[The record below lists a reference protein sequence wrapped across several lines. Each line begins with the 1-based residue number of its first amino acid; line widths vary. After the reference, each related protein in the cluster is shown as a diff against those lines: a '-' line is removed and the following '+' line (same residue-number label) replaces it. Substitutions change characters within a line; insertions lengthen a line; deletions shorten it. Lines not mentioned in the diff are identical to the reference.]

1 MKAPLRVLLVEDS
14 EDDAHLLLR
23 NLERSDYQIVHQRV
37 ETAEALTSALD
48 QQSWDFL
55 FCDYTL
61 PHFSGQ
67 RALEIVRKR
76 DLDLPFIFVSGTLGE
91 DVAVQAMR
99 AGAQDYV
106 MKNNLTRL
114 VPAMKRELG
123 EANVRR
129 QRREAEEEMRS
140 SEYKYRNLFESL
152 SDAAFLIDADSG
164 QIFDTNSRAE
174 ALLGR
179 TNAEILSM
187 REEELY
193 PLQNSLRLS
202 PAEAPNQTFEATIL
216 RRDGKV
222 VPVRVSLSKFNLHNR
237 KVLSALFH
245 DISDSKESAKKIQ
258 EQANLLELA
267 HDAIFVHTLDEKIQ
281 YWNKG
286 AQHLYGW
293 TAEEASNGDFGK
305 IGYKDRASFEAA
317 KKILLEEGRWSG
329 EVSKRTK
336 TRQDVVVA
344 SSWTL
349 VRDGAGNP
357 TSVLVIDTDITEKKQ
372 MAVQFLRAQRL
383 ELIGTLAAGIAH
395 DLNNILQVIITNLD
409 LAIAAPVFDDRSPQY
424 LDDAWQGATRAAN
437 LARRLLTFSK
447 GGAPIK
453 QPLDV
458 AEMLA
463 PAVLLALSG
472 SKLKAAFTFQGN
484 LFPVIGDP
492 IQLTQVIENV
502 VINAC
507 EAAPQRGKLLVRA
520 QNVEANNPAASDLPA
535 GRYVRI
541 QIEDRGTGIPES
553 IRDRIFDV
561 CFTTKSSGSGLGLA
575 TVKSIMQQHGGGV
588 IIESV
593 VGSGTIVSLMLP
605 ATACL
610 PEALVAL
617 PPLPVVKTTGR
628 ILVIDDEEMILKV
641 VSSMLKGLGYQY
653 AVAQDGIQ
661 GVSAYVRAKADGNPF
676 TAVLLDATIPNA
688 LSGEEVLK
696 CLLEKDPEARV
707 ILCSGYADSD
717 LFKEADQY
725 GFKAVLAKPFSM
737 SEFVV
742 ILNKV
747 LSVTG

>member
-187 REEELY
+187 RKEELY

-222 VPVRVSLSKFNLHNR
+222 VPVRVSLSKFDLHNR

-305 IGYKDRASFEAA
+305 IGYEDRASFEAA

-357 TSVLVIDTDITEKKQ
+357 TSVLVI
-372 MAVQFLRAQRL
+372 
-383 ELIGTLAAGIAH
+383 
-395 DLNNILQVIITNLD
+395 
-409 LAIAAPVFDDRSPQY
+409 
-424 LDDAWQGATRAAN
+424 
-437 LARRLLTFSK
+437 ARRYPGRQCVRSGKSGWQPVHGSSTGCHHSK
-447 GGAPIK
+447 R
-453 QPLDV
+453 
-458 AEMLA
+458 
-463 PAVLLALSG
+463 
-472 SKLKAAFTFQGN
+472 
-484 LFPVIGDP
+484 
-492 IQLTQVIENV
+492 
-502 VINAC
+502 
-507 EAAPQRGKLLVRA
+507 PQR
-520 QNVEANNPAASDLPA
+520 
-535 GRYVRI
+535 
-541 QIEDRGTGIPES
+541 
-553 IRDRIFDV
+553 
-561 CFTTKSSGSGLGLA
+561 
-575 TVKSIMQQHGGGV
+575 
-588 IIESV
+588 
-593 VGSGTIVSLMLP
+593 
-605 ATACL
+605 
-610 PEALVAL
+610 
-617 PPLPVVKTTGR
+617 
-628 ILVIDDEEMILKV
+628 
-641 VSSMLKGLGYQY
+641 
-653 AVAQDGIQ
+653 
-661 GVSAYVRAKADGNPF
+661 
-676 TAVLLDATIPNA
+676 
-688 LSGEEVLK
+688 
-696 CLLEKDPEARV
+696 
-707 ILCSGYADSD
+707 
-717 LFKEADQY
+717 
-725 GFKAVLAKPFSM
+725 
-737 SEFVV
+737 
-742 ILNKV
+742 
-747 LSVTG
+747 